1 MFLQKFEIMAL
12 IQLQRQEQEISEEKE
27 LPT

>member
-1 MFLQKFEIMAL
+1 MFLQNFEIMAL
-12 IQLQRQEQEISEEKE
+12 IQLQRQEQEISEEKK